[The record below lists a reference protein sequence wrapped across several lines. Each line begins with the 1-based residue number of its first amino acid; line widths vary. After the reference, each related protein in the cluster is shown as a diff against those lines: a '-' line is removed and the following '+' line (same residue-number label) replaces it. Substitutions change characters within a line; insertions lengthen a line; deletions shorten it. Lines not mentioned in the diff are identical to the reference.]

1 MKLGFLVVA
10 LMILLVPPM
19 KTHAVATNVAAAD
32 CEKSREACIKSCL
45 KQRQDCDSKGNESSY
60 CVKQDQQCTKGC
72 NDAWRKCSE
81 KSSISRFNF
90 DPTKGM

>member
-1 MKLGFLVVA
+1 
-10 LMILLVPPM
+10 M
-19 KTHAVATNVAAAD
+19 KTHAIATSVAVND
-32 CEKSREACIKSCL
+32 CEKNREACIKSCS

-81 KSSISRFNF
+81 KSSISLFDF
-90 DPTKGM
+90 DPTKGSASLIQ